1 MARIHISSKKKKK
14 KVHDPDK
21 HSGVITHL
29 EPDILEREVKLALGS
44 IATKKSS
51 GGKGIPIEL
60 FQILKGATIKILH
73 SLCQQVWNSQHWQQG
88 WKR

>member
-1 MARIHISSKKKKK
+1 MARIHIRSKKKKL
-14 KVHDPDK
+14 HDPDK

-44 IATKKSS
+44 ITTKESS
-51 GGKGIPIEL
+51 GGNGISIEL
-60 FQILKGATIKILH
+60 SQILKGAAIKVLH